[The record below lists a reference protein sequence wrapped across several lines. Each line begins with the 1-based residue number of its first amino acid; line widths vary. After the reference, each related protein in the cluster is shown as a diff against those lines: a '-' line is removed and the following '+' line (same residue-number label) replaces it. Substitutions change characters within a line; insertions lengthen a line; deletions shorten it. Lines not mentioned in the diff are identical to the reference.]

1 MIQNTDWQDLQKS
14 QPIPYY
20 DPKDGCIK
28 GCKLMLQMN
37 TKERIELN
45 LLEQDLNNTYTYKSQ
60 IMLLGQK
67 RFNIKGKQFPQ
78 EYVMVVSAI
87 LRKNIIEKK
96 IFERSE
102 AYSILRD
109 A

>member
-60 IMLLGQK
+60 IMLLG
-67 RFNIKGKQFPQ
+67 
-78 EYVMVVSAI
+78 
-87 LRKNIIEKK
+87 
-96 IFERSE
+96 
-102 AYSILRD
+102 
-109 A
+109 

>member
-1 MIQNTDWQDLQKS
+1 
-14 QPIPYY
+14 
-20 DPKDGCIK
+20 
-28 GCKLMLQMN
+28 
-37 TKERIELN
+37 
-45 LLEQDLNNTYTYKSQ
+45 
-60 IMLLGQK
+60 
-67 RFNIKGKQFPQ
+67 
-78 EYVMVVSAI
+78 MVVSAI

>member
-1 MIQNTDWQDLQKS
+1 
-14 QPIPYY
+14 
-20 DPKDGCIK
+20 
-28 GCKLMLQMN
+28 
-37 TKERIELN
+37 
-45 LLEQDLNNTYTYKSQ
+45 
-60 IMLLGQK
+60 MLLGQK
-67 RFNIKGKQFPQ
+67 RFNIKGKKFPR